1 MRMKFD
7 IATDVLHLINLRE
20 SAKESENKILGYL
33 RDVFHDDYLG
43 CRIEDCFIADKPEG
57 EMRNDGVW
65 YTSYNDYKNEAGGGT
80 RYYPIEDS
88 EKYIAVSYSF

>member
-20 SAKESENKILGYL
+20 SKEELENKILGYL
-33 RDVFHDDYLG
+33 RNVFNDDYLG
-43 CRIEDCFIADKPEG
+43 CRIVDYFIADKPEG
-57 EMRNDGVW
+57 ETRDDGVW
-65 YTSYNDYKNEAGGGT
+65 YTFYTDYKNEICGGT
-80 RYYPIEDS
+80 RYYPIENS